1 MKEKVEGE
9 NLVEGEVQ
17 EHLGKESCTVFLIK

>member
-9 NLVEGEVQ
+9 VFAQ
-17 EHLGKESCTVFLIK
+17 AARESCNEGNPLQMKLI